1 MSTSIYVPKQEFKMI
16 RTIVDSPIDERWRFS
31 ILGKLSEDHFH
42 LEPARMALARIRKL
56 SRESQQL
63 PTWEDLLCDPVLDDE
78 VRQTLKDEKPK
89 KYKTLRKA
97 ESCFTNLEKYRQI
110 RQLFFSCKDTIVA
123 LSESSIDV
131 DEITKTHADNLTKV
145 YSRDAGIE
153 EQTLTLG
160 DGSKGVMKFT
170 DKVLNSPAEKM
181 LLTGFKQ
188 HDKING
194 GLPTSGVMIL
204 ASTTSGG
211 KSVTSMNLGYN
222 IYMLNDV
229 DIVRVSLEMM
239 KEQEFKRFMS
249 RVSGVPFWKIKQN
262 KLSDREKLKIK
273 KAIKS
278 FHTDPHHKD
287 PWIGKRKFKRK
298 GKFSTI
304 TPATGMTMENLLNML
319 KPFGYGV
326 TIIDYVGL
334 LEGMSGDRQWMNLSD
349 AVYHAKNYSKA
360 TGSLVMILCQ
370 LSEDDKLRYSKGMK
384 EHADVMWQ
392 WNYSTPEVRATKQ
405 LPIEVTKTRD
415 GELME
420 FPLNEDFDCM
430 RVTSPEGA
438 DDVDPRQQAD
448 RSESGGDSN
457 VRRAFG

>member
-1 MSTSIYVPKQEFKMI
+1 MI
-16 RTIVDSPIDERWRFS
+16 RTLVDSPIDERWRFS
-31 ILGKLSEDHFH
+31 VLGKLSEDHFH
-42 LEPARMALARIRKL
+42 LEPARMAIARIRKL
-56 SRESQQL
+56 SSESQAL
-63 PTWEDLLCDPVLDDE
+63 PSWEDLLCDPVLDDDI
-78 VRQTLKDEKPK
+78 RQTLKDEKPK
-89 KYKTLRKA
+89 KYKTYKKM
-97 ESCFTNLEKYRQI
+97 ESCYKNLEKYRQI
-110 RQLFFSCKDTIVA
+110 RQLFFSCKDTILA
-123 LSESSIDV
+123 LSDKSIDIDSV
-131 DEITKTHADNLTKV
+131 VSNHADQLTKV
-145 YSRDAGIE
+145 YSMDSDIE

-160 DGSKGVMKFT
+160 DDT
-170 DKVLNSPAEKM
+170 DGIDDYVDQVLNSPAEKM
-181 LLTGFKQ
+181 LKTGFAQ

-194 GLPTSGVMIL
+194 GLPTSGVMIM
-204 ASTTSGG
+204 AATTSGG

-222 IYMLNDV
+222 MYMLNDI

-273 KAIKS
+273 KSIKS
-278 FHTDPHHKD
+278 FHSNPHHKD

-319 KPFGYGV
+319 KPFGFGV
-326 TIIDYVGL
+326 TIIDYIGL

-360 TGSLVMILCQ
+360 TGSLVIILCQ

-405 LPIEVTKTRD
+405 LPIEVTKARD

-420 FPLNEDFDCM
+420 FPLNDDFEYM

-438 DDVDPRQQAD
+438 EDIDPRQQAD
-448 RSESGGDSN
+448 RSESGGEDSG
-457 VRRAFG
+457 RRAFG

>member
-1 MSTSIYVPKQEFKMI
+1 MAVSIYVPKQELKMI
-16 RTIVDSPIDERWRFS
+16 RTLVDSPIDERWRFS
-31 ILGKLSEDHFH
+31 LLGKLSEDHFH
-42 LEPARMALARIRKL
+42 LEPARLALTRIRKL
-56 SRESQQL
+56 SGESQQL
-63 PTWEDLLCDPVLDDE
+63 PTWEDLICDPVLDDD
-78 VRQTLKDEKPK
+78 VRQAIKDEKPK
-89 KYKTLRKA
+89 RYKTLKKA
-97 ESCFTNLEKYRQI
+97 QSSYNTLEKYRRI
-110 RQLFFSCKDTIVA
+110 RQLFYSCKSTITA
-123 LSESSIDV
+123 LTESSIDIDTLV
-131 DEITKTHADNLTKV
+131 KDHAESLTKV
-145 YSRDAGIE
+145 HTRDANIE

-160 DGSKGVMKFT
+160 DGAKGVASFL
-170 DKVLNSPAEKM
+170 DQVLNSPAEKM
-181 LLTGFKQ
+181 LKTGFAQ

-204 ASTTSGG
+204 AATTSGG

-222 IYMLNDV
+222 LYMLNDV
-229 DIVRVSLEMM
+229 DVVRVSLEMM

-262 KLSDREKLKIK
+262 KLSDREKKKIK
-273 KAIKS
+273 QSIMS
-278 FHTDPHHKD
+278 FHEDPHHQD

-319 KPFGYGV
+319 KPFGFGV
-326 TIIDYVGL
+326 TIIDYIGL

-349 AVYHAKNYSKA
+349 AVYHAKNYTKA
-360 TGSLVMILCQ
+360 TGSLCIILCQ

-392 WNYSTPEVRATKQ
+392 WNYSTPELRATKQ
-405 LPIEVTKTRD
+405 LPIEVTKARD

-420 FPLNEDFDCM
+420 FPLNEDFECM

-438 DDVDPRQQAD
+438 DSVDPRQQAD
-448 RSESGGDSN
+448 RSDSGGESG
-457 VRRAFG
+457 RRAFG

>member
-1 MSTSIYVPKQEFKMI
+1 MI
-16 RTIVDSPIDERWRFS
+16 RTLVDSPVDERWRFS

-42 LEPARMALARIRKL
+42 LEPTRMAIARIRKL
-56 SRESQQL
+56 SAESQAL
-63 PTWEDLLCDPVLDDE
+63 PSWEDLLCDPVLDDDL
-78 VRQTLKDEKPK
+78 RQTLKDEKPK
-89 KYKTLRKA
+89 KYKTLKKM
-97 ESCFTNLEKYRQI
+97 ESCYRNLEKYRQI
-110 RQLFFSCKDTIVA
+110 RQLFFSCKDTILA
-123 LSESSIDV
+123 LSEKSIDINDV
-131 DEITKTHADNLTKV
+131 AANHADQLTKV
-145 YSRDAGIE
+145 YSMDSDIE

-160 DGSKGVMKFT
+160 DASDGMDDYV
-170 DKVLNSPAEKM
+170 DQVLNSPAEKM
-181 LLTGFKQ
+181 LKTGFAH

-194 GLPTSGVMIL
+194 GLPTSGVMIM

-222 IYMLNDV
+222 MYMLNDI

-249 RVSGVPFWKIKQN
+249 RLSGVPFWKIKQD

-273 KAIKS
+273 KTIKS
-278 FHTDPHHKD
+278 FHTNPHHKD

-319 KPFGYGV
+319 KPFKFGV
-326 TIIDYVGL
+326 TIIDYIGL

-349 AVYHAKNYSKA
+349 AVYHAKNYSKS

-370 LSEDDKLRYSKGMK
+370 LSEEDKLRYSKGMK

-405 LPIEVTKTRD
+405 LPIEVTKARD

-420 FPLNEDFDCM
+420 FPLNEDFECM

-438 DDVDPRQQAD
+438 GDVDPRKQAD
-448 RSESGGDSN
+448 RTDSGGEDIG
-457 VRRAFG
+457 RRAFG